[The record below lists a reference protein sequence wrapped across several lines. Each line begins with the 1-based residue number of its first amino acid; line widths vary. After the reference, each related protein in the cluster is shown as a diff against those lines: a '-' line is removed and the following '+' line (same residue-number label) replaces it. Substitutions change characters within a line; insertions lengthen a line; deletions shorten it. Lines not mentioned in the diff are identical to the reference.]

1 MRDAVLTDLPGHID
15 ISCVQAQ
22 HDLDDLRRLA
32 ALAREH
38 RFVAAHVLPNWV
50 PVMRDLLDG
59 ASTLTGSPVGFPS
72 GGPTTATKVAE
83 ATELLELGAQ
93 ELDVVAPIGRLRSG
107 DTDYAVRELRAVVD
121 AVDGRVPLRV
131 ILEVGHLDDDTIRAG
146 VDAALEA
153 GVPWIKTGTG
163 WSGIPTTLAHI
174 ELIAQRTAG
183 RAKLKAAGGIRDLD
197 TITRMAEL
205 GVTRFG
211 MNSAAAVA
219 VVTASAPSPAAEEVV
234 A

>member
-1 MRDAVLTDLPGHID
+1 MRDTVSADLPGHID

-22 HDLDDLRRLA
+22 HGVDDLRRLA
-32 ALAREH
+32 DLARRH

-50 PVMRDLLDG
+50 PVMRELLDG
-59 ASTLTGSPVGFPS
+59 STTLTGSPVGFPS

-83 ATELLELGAQ
+83 ALELLDLGAQ

-107 DTDYAVRELRAVVD
+107 DTAYVVRELRAVVE
-121 AVDGRVPLRV
+121 AVGSRVPLRV

-174 ELIAQRTAG
+174 ELIAERSAG
-183 RAKLKAAGGIRDLD
+183 RAQLKAAGGIRDLD
-197 TITRMAEL
+197 TIARMAGL

-219 VVTASAPSPAAEEVV
+219 VVTASASPAAEEV